1 MLALIIYLYG
11 AAPMHIKFSTFLV
24 LYPKNIFS
32 QQSSKNKKTLLIY
45 MKMWVALKQLSII
58 ASMSMKRSK

>member
-1 MLALIIYLYG
+1 MLALITYLYG

-45 MKMWVALKQLSII
+45 MKM
-58 ASMSMKRSK
+58 